1 MTSTLFPLEASLP
14 ALDGVIDGLY
24 TKAFLSWLDLVSP
37 LPTQA
42 TYLSLPVLLLRWGG
56 NAPGVD
62 LMVSLTDMQL
72 LTIKILLASG
82 ATQGAIRVSFQNAS
96 QA

>member
-1 MTSTLFPLEASLP
+1 MTSALFPLEASLP
-14 ALDGVIDGLY
+14 ALDGGIDGLY
-24 TKAFLSWLDLVSP
+24 TKAFLSWLDLVGP

-42 TYLSLPVLLLRWGG
+42 TYLSFPVLLLRWSG

-62 LMVSLTDMQL
+62 LMVSLTDVQL